1 MTDLTVGI
9 SDPVTWGEPEQV
21 NPKNILVEGD
31 RFPVDEDIVAALMA
45 TINTGN
51 GKVLPPI
58 HLWEKQPGSDLIL
71 VAGGN
76 RLAAHKRSEHWISPR
91 IIRGDTPE
99 IVRAVKLCE
108 IEENL
113 NRRKLSPALR
123 KMYTAQLKVFYEEQH
138 PETKAGKAGGLGK
151 ARKSAVPKSGIAPA
165 FTKAHAKRTG
175 RSPSAVAQDAAE
187 AKTLGDETLQRI
199 AGTSLDTPS
208 GIAALAAMEEQERA
222 QIIERA
228 VAGETVSAA
237 KPERMSEPKTT
248 PMFTYKLACGLAAVP
263 TPVLQKKLNDV
274 VQCGADLPAKE
285 RRFLSD
291 ALRAV
296 AKRFEQIADKID
308 NPGNAGGPLLDSA
321 GRLIGASAGIG
332 VAIPVDVVK
341 GQLIRDGRVPVPGIG
356 IIAASEDE
364 AIRLSIDGIII
375 LRTLPQSAAAKAGL
389 EGAESDGGAVQD
401 VITAAN
407 GQPVHSVSDLIN
419 ILEDVGIGNTVKLT
433 VTRDGRSRSLD
444 VPVTDISGQTQG

>member
-9 SDPVTWGEPEQV
+9 SDPATWGEPEQV
-21 NPKNILVEGD
+21 NPENVLVEGD
-31 RFPVDEDIVAALMA
+31 RLPVEEDIVAALMA

-71 VAGGN
+71 VAGRN
-76 RLAAHKRSEHWISPR
+76 RLEAHKRSEHWISAR

-151 ARKSAVPKSGIAPA
+151 ARKSAVPKSGTAPA

-208 GIAALAAMEEQERA
+208 EIAALAAMEEQERV

-228 VAGETVSAA
+228 VAGETVSAL
-237 KPERMSEPKTT
+237 KPERMSEESKTM
-248 PMFTYKLACGLAAVP
+248 PSFGMSAYKLASGLAAVP
-263 TPVLQKKLNDV
+263 TPALQNKLNQA
-274 VQCGADLPAKE
+274 VQCRADLPARE
-285 RRFLSD
+285 RRFLAG

-308 NPGNAGGPLLDSA
+308 IDEPPELTSISPDTPG
-321 GRLIGASAGIG
+321 
-332 VAIPVDVVK
+332 
-341 GQLIRDGRVPVPGIG
+341 
-356 IIAASEDE
+356 AA
-364 AIRLSIDGIII
+364 
-375 LRTLPQSAAAKAGL
+375 P
-389 EGAESDGGAVQD
+389 
-401 VITAAN
+401 
-407 GQPVHSVSDLIN
+407 
-419 ILEDVGIGNTVKLT
+419 
-433 VTRDGRSRSLD
+433 
-444 VPVTDISGQTQG
+444 

>member
-1 MTDLTVGI
+1 MGGVLEPLNMDNSKTENRAAGRPSGKQQRQRIDLPDEGEQLLAMTDLTVGI

-21 NPKNILVEGD
+21 NPKNVLVEGD
-31 RFPVDEDIVAALMA
+31 RLPVDEDIVTALMA

-71 VAGGN
+71 VAGRN
-76 RLAAHKRSEHWISPR
+76 RLEAHKRSEHWISAR
-91 IIRGDTPE
+91 IIRGDSPE

-123 KMYTAQLKVFYEEQH
+123 KMYTAQLKMFYEEQH

-151 ARKSAVPKSGIAPA
+151 ARKSAVPKSGTAPA

-208 GIAALAAMEEQERA
+208 EIAALAAMDEQERQ

-228 VAGETVSAA
+228 VAGETVSAL
-237 KPERMSEPKTT
+237 KPERMSEESKTT
-248 PMFTYKLACGLAAVP
+248 TSFGMSAYKLASGLAAVP
-263 TPVLQKKLNDV
+263 TAVLQNKLNKA
-274 VQCGADLPAKE
+274 VQRRADLPAKE
-285 RRFLSD
+285 RRFLAD

-308 NPGNAGGPLLDSA
+308 IDEPPEMAYTRQAVEAL
-321 GRLIGASAGIG
+321 RLAHENKLAPIDPKE
-332 VAIPVDVVK
+332 V
-341 GQLIRDGRVPVPGIG
+341 IR
-356 IIAASEDE
+356 
-364 AIRLSIDGIII
+364 
-375 LRTLPQSAAAKAGL
+375 
-389 EGAESDGGAVQD
+389 
-401 VITAAN
+401 AAN
-407 GQPVHSVSDLIN
+407 AEITETYVEAARMVAGAWGFVAKQLERLRSDRGP
-419 ILEDVGIGNTVKLT
+419 DAARG
-433 VTRDGRSRSLD
+433 
-444 VPVTDISGQTQG
+444 

>member
-21 NPKNILVEGD
+21 NPRNILVEGD
-31 RFPVDEDIVAALMA
+31 RLPVDEDIVAALMA

-76 RLAAHKRSEHWISPR
+76 RLAAHKRPEHWISAR

-208 GIAALAAMEEQERA
+208 EITALAAMDEQERA

-228 VAGETVSAA
+228 VAGETVSAV

-248 PMFTYKLACGLAAVP
+248 PSFGMLADKLACGLAAVP
-263 TPVLQKKLNDV
+263 TPVLQKKLNEV
-274 VQCGADLPAKE
+274 VQCRADLPAKE
-285 RRFLSD
+285 RRFLAD

-308 NPGNAGGPLLDSA
+308 IDEPPEITSISPDAPG
-321 GRLIGASAGIG
+321 
-332 VAIPVDVVK
+332 
-341 GQLIRDGRVPVPGIG
+341 
-356 IIAASEDE
+356 AA
-364 AIRLSIDGIII
+364 
-375 LRTLPQSAAAKAGL
+375 P
-389 EGAESDGGAVQD
+389 
-401 VITAAN
+401 
-407 GQPVHSVSDLIN
+407 
-419 ILEDVGIGNTVKLT
+419 
-433 VTRDGRSRSLD
+433 
-444 VPVTDISGQTQG
+444 